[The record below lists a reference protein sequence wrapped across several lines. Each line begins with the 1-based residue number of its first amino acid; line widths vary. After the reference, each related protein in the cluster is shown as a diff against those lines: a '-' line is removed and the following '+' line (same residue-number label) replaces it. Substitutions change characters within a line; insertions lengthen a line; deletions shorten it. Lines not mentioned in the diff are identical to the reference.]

1 MQNLLPRQKLKDFIK
16 RYGTVSCEDIK
27 RCESFLRD
35 SCGGDYKRE
44 IFILVNAIREGVPK
58 ELLSP
63 PVGLPLESVSTRLI
77 QRLFENQGID
87 KRLAQWAVQSWGTAL
102 GVEIVLDDT
111 PETEQIDTSSTT
123 PPNISATHK
132 KTKKPAIEQP
142 TSLPESDNLLRT
154 LTGHQ
159 DWILSIAYSPDG
171 KTLASSSFDAT
182 VKLWEVATGQLLRTF
197 KGPDKKPEDKKPED
211 KKPEDWV
218 FAVTYSPKGRTLA
231 SASRDNTVKLWSIE
245 TGKELFTLKQGSGRW
260 GKTEVYSVAYS
271 PDGEV
276 LAAANKDGIIKLW
289 DAITGEKIRT
299 LKGHEDWVLY
309 VTYSPD
315 GYTLA
320 SASRDNTIKLWDFK
334 KGKLLRTLQESNR
347 QKAER
352 LKPNHAGPEHSV
364 SLLAYSPDGNTLVS
378 ASYEQPIKIWDIDKG
393 RELRTIKSHGTVY
406 SIAYSPNGQT
416 LASGHTEEMGSSIKL
431 WEVDTGSLINTLYG
445 HESRIESLAYS
456 PDGQTLASASYDKT
470 IKLWKM

>member
-1 MQNLLPRQKLKDFIK
+1 MQNLPRQKLQDFIK
-16 RYGTVSCEDIK
+16 RYGTVSCEDTK

-58 ELLSP
+58 ELLNP
-63 PVGLPLESVSTRLI
+63 PAGLPLESVCTRLI
-77 QRLFENQGID
+77 QRLYENQGID

-102 GVEIVLDDT
+102 GVEVVLDT

-123 PPNISATHK
+123 PPNKSATHK
-132 KTKKPAIEQP
+132 KTKTPVVEQP
-142 TSLPESDNLLRT
+142 RILPESDNLLRT

-171 KTLASSSFDAT
+171 QTLASSSFDAT
-182 VKLWEVATGQLLRTF
+182 VKLWEVATGKLLRTF
-197 KGPDKKPEDKKPED
+197 KGPEKKPEDKKPED

-276 LAAANKDGIIKLW
+276 LAAASKEGIIKLW
-289 DAITGEKIRT
+289 DPMTGDKIRT

-320 SASRDNTIKLWDFK
+320 SASRDNTIKLWDFR
-334 KGKLLRTLQESNR
+334 KGKLLHTLQSPNPRESEN
-347 QKAER
+347 QGYKSPE
-352 LKPNHAGPEHSV
+352 LKYSV
-364 SLLAYSPDGNTLVS
+364 SRLAYSPDGNILAS
-378 ASYEQPIKIWDIDKG
+378 ASYNQPIKLWDIGEG
-393 RELRTIKSHGTVY
+393 RELRSIEGHSTVY
-406 SIAYSPNGQT
+406 SIAYSPDGQT
-416 LASGHTEEMGSSIKL
+416 LASGNTVE
-431 WEVDTGSLINTLYG
+431 TGSYIRLYDVNTGEEISTLYG
-445 HESRIESLAYS
+445 HKSRIESLAYS
-456 PDGQTLASASYDKT
+456 PDGKILASASYDKT